1 MKIIL
6 FQPQIPQNT
15 GNIVRTCSVTGTDLV
30 LVKPLGFSTSDRWLK
45 RSGLDYWEGVK
56 VQMIDNLMEYLEQLS
71 DPFYFLS
78 SKAQQKYTDVQY
90 TNKDALVFGSET
102 AGLPEEFGKRWPEKF
117 ITIPMVQ
124 EARCLNLATSV
135 GITLYEA
142 IRQTTRSR
150 RQI

>member
-1 MKIIL
+1 
-6 FQPQIPQNT
+6 
-15 GNIVRTCSVTGTDLV
+15 
-30 LVKPLGFSTSDRWLK
+30 
-45 RSGLDYWEGVK
+45 
-56 VQMIDNLMEYLEQLS
+56 MIDNLMEYLEQLS